1 MVDRVMMI
9 AGEASGD
16 LHGSGVVR
24 ELKRRVPSID
34 VFGMGGDKMEA
45 EGMELI
51 YHMSSLCLMGF
62 VEVLKNIPMIRSVE
76 QKLERL
82 LEQRKPAVVVL
93 IDYPGFNLR
102 FARKAKEHGVKV
114 LYYISPQVWAWNKGR
129 VKKMK
134 RVVDK
139 MDVVFPFE
147 VDIYTQENIDVEFVG
162 HPLAETLRSSCS
174 RESFFQKHK
183 FNVSNKLL
191 GLFPGSRPQEIKD
204 ILPTLVAAASKLQ
217 RIHSV
222 QVAIGVA
229 PNLSLDLYNRFT
241 RGDCSITLIENG
253 TYDLMEH
260 SDAIIVASGTATLES
275 GWFGTPMVVVYRTS
289 PVTYFI
295 GRLLVNVPH
304 IGLVNIV
311 ARKPVVPEFVQHEMN
326 PENLVNSVSRILQD
340 EAYAQAMRTE
350 LSIVKKKLGAPGA
363 SGRVADGIIAL
374 GQAA

>member
-24 ELKRRVPSID
+24 ELKKRVPSID

-62 VEVLKNIPMIRSVE
+62 VEVLKNIPIIRSVE
-76 QKLERL
+76 RKLERL
-82 LEQRKPAVVVL
+82 LDQRKPAVVVL

-114 LYYISPQVWAWNKGR
+114 LYYISPQVWAWNKRR

-162 HPLAETLRSSCS
+162 HPLAETLHSSCS

-289 PVTYFI
+289 PVTFFI

-311 ARKPVVPEFVQHEMN
+311 ARKPVVPEFVQHQMN